1 MPFQPVNSNISA
13 APLARGFAERQ
24 SGLLTRNKS
33 FLPLQWGFLLRAEV
47 LDTEQALTLRSLP
60 LAKCRGLSHYLLV
73 IMHCSLKLINAA
85 AYSIGLGMPK
95 TLGTSLL
102 ELSTELQVTSKL
114 LVMPY
119 KEIFTTY
126 NKNSLHHYTL

>member
-1 MPFQPVNSNISA
+1 
-13 APLARGFAERQ
+13 
-24 SGLLTRNKS
+24 
-33 FLPLQWGFLLRAEV
+33 
-47 LDTEQALTLRSLP
+47 
-60 LAKCRGLSHYLLV
+60 
-73 IMHCSLKLINAA
+73 MHCSLKLINAA
-85 AYSIGLGMPK
+85 AYSIGLGMPE